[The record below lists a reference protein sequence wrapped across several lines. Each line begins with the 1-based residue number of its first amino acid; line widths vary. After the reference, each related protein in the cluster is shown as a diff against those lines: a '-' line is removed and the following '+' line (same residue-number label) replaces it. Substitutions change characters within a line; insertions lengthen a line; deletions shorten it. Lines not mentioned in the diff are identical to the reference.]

1 MAKHFSAVLQK
12 IATNIRSLASDNK
25 QKPSYKNVK
34 KYLGSILS
42 ENKTPAKQKQVNL
55 TLKCLSSLFTLKKN
69 SFVTVTN
76 QQTNNQLHCQI
87 LAEQSGSVFHSNLDF
102 LSFPLSK
109 NIEAGNKRLMGAEE
123 KYKQIETKSA
133 QCRNQARLSLMLS
146 CDTAGFP
153 CTPAILTYSSASVQT
168 VPKCIS
174 GDKCS
179 LSEFSLHNKSTVTFV
194 PIFTQTRFSFDPGGI
209 TNMKQE
215 TDWKLDKST
224 SETCSSEA
232 CSKPNQSVVWHP
244 KDLVESQK
252 ETCSSAACSDPN
264 PPVVWGPKYPDKIGS
279 TVAKRS
285 SKNPASQVT
294 SGKLPKMKISPKLR
308 QSTIF
313 FQNEMISLK
322 VKIFNTVKVIWRKN
336 ENEIKKGRVSI
347 LRRPCLTML
356 KIEKAKSTDSG
367 IYTLEIENNIGK
379 NSISFLV
386 QVNAREQLFG
396 KS

>member
-76 QQTNNQLHCQI
+76 QQTNNQLQCQI

-194 PIFTQTRFSFDPGGI
+194 PIFTQTRLSFDPGGHQLNFKI
-209 TNMKQE
+209 MKQKE
-215 TDWKLDKST
+215 EWKIGKST
-224 SETCSSEA
+224 PESGSPVASST
-232 CSKPNQSVVWHP
+232 PNSPVVWHC
-244 KDLVESQK
+244 KDPVESQ
-252 ETCSSAACSDPN
+252 SSVQICP
-264 PPVVWGPKYPDKIGS
+264 
-279 TVAKRS
+279 TVAKWRAQ
-285 SKNPASQVT
+285 NPVAAPLGGSASATQVA

-322 VKIFNTVKVIWRKN
+322 VKIFNTVKVIWRKD
-336 ENEIKKGRVSI
+336 EHEISHKKGRISI
-347 LRRPCLTML
+347 LRRPCFTIL
-356 KIEKAKSTDSG
+356 KIKKAKSIDTG
-367 IYTLEIENNIGK
+367 IYTLDLENMCGK
-379 NSISFLV
+379 ISMTFLV
-386 QVNAREQLFG
+386 QVTD
-396 KS
+396 

>member
-1 MAKHFSAVLQK
+1 MSKHFSAILQK
-12 IATNIRSLASDNK
+12 IASNIRF
-25 QKPSYKNVK
+25 
-34 KYLGSILS
+34 LGSEDKQRSCKINFKKAPMPTVLQRL
-42 ENKTPAKQKQVNL
+42 NPAEQKHANL
-55 TLKCLSSLFTLKKN
+55 TVKIKSLFSLKKGD
-69 SFVTVTN
+69 FVTKTN
-76 QQTNNQLHCQI
+76 RQTNNQLQCQI
-87 LAEQSGSVFHSNLDF
+87 SVEQNGSVFHSLPDL
-102 LSFPLSK
+102 LSLPLSK
-109 NIEAGNKRLMGAEE
+109 NIEVGNIRLMGAEE
-123 KYKQIETKSA
+123 KYKQKETKSA
-133 QCRNQARLSLMLS
+133 QCGNQARLSLMLS
-146 CDTAGFP
+146 CATAGFP
-153 CTPAILTYSSASVQT
+153 CTSVVLTHSSASVQT
-168 VPKCIS
+168 VPRCIS

-313 FQNEMISLK
+313 FKNEMISLK